1 MEEGLLLVNDDFVI
15 LRKKDVFSYDG
26 LTAVKSFS
34 HSVSDKIKV
43 EWVIITIIISGEA
56 ECTIN
61 GKNYRV
67 QARDIIMSLP
77 NYVLER
83 RGGTKDLSV
92 NCLCISL
99 LIIGM

>member
-43 EWVIITIIISGEA
+43 DWLIITIIISG
-56 ECTIN
+56 
-61 GKNYRV
+61 
-67 QARDIIMSLP
+67 
-77 NYVLER
+77 
-83 RGGTKDLSV
+83 
-92 NCLCISL
+92 
-99 LIIGM
+99 